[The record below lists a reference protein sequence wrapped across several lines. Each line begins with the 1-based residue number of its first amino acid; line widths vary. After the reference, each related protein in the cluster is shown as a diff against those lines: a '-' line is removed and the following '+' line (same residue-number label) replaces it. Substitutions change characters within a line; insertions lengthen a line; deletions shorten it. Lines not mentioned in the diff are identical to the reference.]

1 MAVGKILELPFIWEF
16 LLEGLKFCFFIAS
29 AVLLGMWVNK
39 NAYAKELN
47 DLRAE
52 IRSLNEK
59 VIDKRS
65 EDDRKRD
72 RFLESI
78 VERLVKSNEAHKDNM
93 RKLDN
98 MLGLKGELWKEYLS
112 D

>member
-1 MAVGKILELPFIWEF
+1 M
-16 LLEGLKFCFFIAS
+16 
-29 AVLLGMWVNK
+29 
-39 NAYAKELN
+39 
-47 DLRAE
+47 R
-52 IRSLNEK
+52 R
-59 VIDKRS
+59 